1 MSTAVESVVADYW
14 AAFRSNDPNR
24 LHRCATSLVQSD
36 EHPESAAYHSALFV
50 LLHHGDLAEVKAAI
64 DRALTAQAETCAA
77 SLLPVLAHVHQRLQ
91 DIQTAHTLFQECER
105 RGFLTG
111 RNAFLA
117 NTAIAVA
124 FAAAYASGE
133 DDTLVE
139 RAHRLLTSG
148 EDPSS
153 ALFHAAVC
161 TLLSRN
167 DVEGAKRAL
176 ETALAA
182 HDASAPQLLPLL
194 AHAFQRLDDLQRAHE
209 LFEECRRGG
218 FLSGRNAFLVPTA
231 EAVAFT
237 AAYQRDDEGEIA
249 VRARRFVEL
258 GDTPSSE
265 VFHAALMALLTRGH
279 ITFVKKS
286 IERAFDTDFE
296 ACRALLLPVLAHAH
310 QRLYDIETA
319 HELYQSC
326 DRLGLLT
333 GRNAFLAQSA
343 TDVTFAVAEL
353 AMHRAR
359 AAHERSGDAAAF
371 QAGTVV
377 ARALYAGA
385 FAEARAR
392 AAQGGPS
399 IIARATPVDGRKP
412 DFIIAGSA
420 KCGTTFLYDLLGR
433 SPSVWPRSPKELHY
447 FTSMHRFGDAF
458 YSQFFELCPD
468 GLVCGE
474 SSPDYLDDCRQGWPI
489 DERIQACCPDAKIIV
504 VLRDPA
510 LRAIS
515 WYNQMTTN
523 DAGRGGRPGNRRL
536 NDLTMEQLK
545 TYRGGAA
552 LIQGAFVNP
561 LRRFVRTFGRE
572 RLLIVTFDELID
584 VERVSPRVSAFLGIA
599 PPILGASGAERNAG
613 GHDKPSDEF
622 YSALRA
628 HFRESLEALEQEFG
642 IRL

>member
-1 MSTAVESVVADYW
+1 MSVAVQNVVADYW
-14 AAFRSNDPNR
+14 VAFRSDDPSR
-24 LHRCATSLVQSD
+24 LHRCATALVQSN

-50 LLHHGDLAEVKAAI
+50 LLHHGDLTEVKAAI
-64 DRALTAQAETCAA
+64 DRALTANGDTCAA

-91 DIQTAHTLFQECER
+91 EIQTAQTLFEECER

-117 NTAIAVA
+117 NTAIGVA
-124 FAAAYASGE
+124 FAAAYTSSDEG
-133 DDTLVE
+133 TLVE

-148 EDPSS
+148 EDPAS
-153 ALFHAAVC
+153 ALFHAALC
-161 TLLSRN
+161 TLLSRG
-167 DVEGAKRAL
+167 DVEGARLAI
-176 ETALAA
+176 ETALATQET
-182 HDASAPQLLPLL
+182 SAPHLLPLL
-194 AHAFQRLDDLQRAHE
+194 AHAFQRLDDLQRADA

-218 FLSGRNAFLVPTA
+218 FLSGRNAFLIPTA
-231 EAVAFT
+231 DAVAFT
-237 AAYQRDDEGEIA
+237 AAYQRDDEQEIA
-249 VRARRFVEL
+249 ARARRFVER
-258 GDTPSSE
+258 GDAPTSE

-279 ITFVKKS
+279 IRFVKES
-286 IERAFDTDFE
+286 IERAFETGFE
-296 ACRALLLPVLAHAH
+296 ACRSLLLPVLAHAH

-326 DRLGLLT
+326 ERLGLLT

-359 AAHERSGDAAAF
+359 AAHECNGDTAAL

-399 IIARATPVDGRKP
+399 IISRAMPVDGRKP

-433 SPSVWPRSPKELHY
+433 SPSVWSRSPKELHY

-468 GLVCGE
+468 GLLCGE

-536 NDLTMEQLK
+536 NDLTMEQLS

-561 LRRFVRTFGRE
+561 LRRFARTFGRE
-572 RLLIVTFDELID
+572 RLLILTFEELID
-584 VERVSPRVSAFLGIA
+584 VERVSPRVSTFLDIA
-599 PPILGASGAERNAG
+599 PPVLGAKAGDRNAG

-622 YSALRA
+622 YAALRE
-628 HFRESLEALEQEFG
+628 HFRESLDALEQEFG